1 MAELYRP
8 EIHKPDFFV
17 LHPPS
22 EPLAKLAEVSGY
34 RLDET
39 VYPGVIHDNAGVLLA
54 VSGQLSDDEL
64 AAQRIDIDIAPPYL
78 ALDVIVEPASRGGRS
93 TFEQRI
99 FIPNDVHVVLFGF
112 ARNPIWWRT
121 EAHPHFDEEAT
132 QSALSHWRW
141 RGVPACGPE
150 TPESVQK
157 KDVDLEAERKARW
170 DETRARSKG

>member
-54 VSGQLSDDEL
+54 VSGQLSDEEL

-78 ALDVIVEPASRGGRS
+78 ALDVVVEPASRGGRS

-99 FIPNDVHVVLFGF
+99 FIPSDVHVVLFGF
-112 ARNPIWWRT
+112 ARDPIWWRT
-121 EAHPHFDEEAT
+121 ETHPHFDAEAT
-132 QSALSHWRW
+132 DQALRHWRR
-141 RGVPACGPE
+141 RGVPEAGWQ
-150 TPESVQK
+150 TPEKVQARE
-157 KDVDLEAERKARW
+157 LELEDERAAE
-170 DETRARSKG
+170 G